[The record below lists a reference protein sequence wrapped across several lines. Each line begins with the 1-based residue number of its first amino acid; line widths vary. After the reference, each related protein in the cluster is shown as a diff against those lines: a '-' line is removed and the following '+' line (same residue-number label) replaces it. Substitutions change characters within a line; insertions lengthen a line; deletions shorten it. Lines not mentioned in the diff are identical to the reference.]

1 VTSVAV
7 AKWARGRQQSE
18 LAAGGTELKR
28 DGVTEVVR
36 RRAAPL
42 GDDLLEL
49 GDYCVGP
56 LVGIAARLLAKGV
69 SRLRIGTQAILRD
82 RGEIARVEPVDM

>member
-1 VTSVAV
+1 MGE
-7 AKWARGRQQSE
+7 GRQQSE
-18 LAAGGTELKR
+18 LAAGGTEPKR
-28 DGVTEVVR
+28 DGATEVVR

-69 SRLRIGTQAILRD
+69 SCLRIGTPSDPARPS
-82 RGEIARVEPVDM
+82 EIARVEPVDM

>member
-1 VTSVAV
+1 MGE
-7 AKWARGRQQSE
+7 GRQQSE
-18 LAAGGTELKR
+18 LAAGGTEPKR
-28 DGVTEVVR
+28 DGATEVVR

-49 GDYCVGP
+49 GDFCVGP

-82 RGEIARVEPVDM
+82 RVRSRGWSP

>member
-1 VTSVAV
+1 MGE
-7 AKWARGRQQSE
+7 GRQQSE
-18 LAAGGTELKR
+18 LAAGGTEPKR

-49 GDYCVGP
+49 GDYASSRSSG
-56 LVGIAARLLAKGV
+56 LRRDFSRRASAAYASVLKRSCATEV
-69 SRLRIGTQAILRD
+69 RSRGWS
-82 RGEIARVEPVDM
+82 P